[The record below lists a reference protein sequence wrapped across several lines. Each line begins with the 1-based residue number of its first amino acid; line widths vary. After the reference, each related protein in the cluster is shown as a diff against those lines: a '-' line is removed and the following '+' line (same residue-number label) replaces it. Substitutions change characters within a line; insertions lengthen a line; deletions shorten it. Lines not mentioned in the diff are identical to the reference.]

1 MRRHKCSVIQLMRC
15 GFFSMALAPPLA
27 LHFSPFRSAF
37 FPRALRGV
45 SARVDSLGKSRYSTA
60 GFAPDARQ
68 GPQRQTLLFNFLLQ
82 YALMRDRAAFAG
94 TKCHIK
100 TPYRKT
106 ADLEEA

>member
-1 MRRHKCSVIQLMRC
+1 
-15 GFFSMALAPPLA
+15 
-27 LHFSPFRSAF
+27 
-37 FPRALRGV
+37 
-45 SARVDSLGKSRYSTA
+45 
-60 GFAPDARQ
+60 
-68 GPQRQTLLFNFLLQ
+68 LLFNFLLQ